1 MAKSMIETWRVIAVG
16 PCEIS
21 LAEGDITTQDVDAIA
36 NAANAT
42 LLGGGGV
49 DGAIHRVAGSELLAA
64 CREVKKSLPGGLLR
78 TGGAV
83 ITPGFRL
90 RARHVIHCVGPI
102 YNEEGARAPGLLA
115 SCYTEAL
122 RLCREHGLSSIAF
135 PAISTGVYGYPL
147 DEAARVSLSAVRD
160 DLRAHGAPRI
170 VKMVLFGE
178 RAFSAFARAT
188 DEVFR
193 GAE

>member
-1 MAKSMIETWRVIAVG
+1 MPREFAVG
-16 PCEIS
+16 PCKVS
-21 LAEGDITTQDVDAIA
+21 LVEGDITTEDVDAIA
-36 NAANAT
+36 NAANAG

-49 DGAIHRVAGSELLAA
+49 DGAIHRAAGPELVAA
-64 CREVKKSLPGGLLR
+64 CREVKKSLPGGLLQ

-90 RARHVIHCVGPI
+90 RARHVIHCVGPV
-102 YNEEGARAPGLLA
+102 YEREGADAPKLLA

-147 DEAARVSLSAVRD
+147 DAAARVSLTAVRD
-160 DLRAHGAPRI
+160 DLRAHGTPSV
-170 VKMVLFGE
+170 VKMVLFGQS
-178 RAFSAFARAT
+178 ALSAFLRAAE
-188 DEVFR
+188 EVFPA
-193 GAE
+193 AEP